1 MKKFIIIMII
11 VMIAFYGCDNG
22 SNFYDR
28 EIVVSEDCTIGD
40 RVGVEFDS
48 DSVRCGMSGNI
59 YFGIGRKDESDFS
72 PFAFYVFSDSGAK
85 NTRDSV
91 WILETDSDRY
101 SSCEKKE
108 ISSKNFQG
116 TFCLKKFYDSTTR
129 EMVNYYDVLEKNGKY
144 EYYFIYSKYDSYKA
158 FCNISSKDCELLYSC
173 VVLYDGLYNFSKVP
187 YADNA
192 KRRNIGC
199 VF

>member
-91 WILETDSDRY
+91 WILETDPVKISI
-101 SSCEKKE
+101 CEKLN
-108 ISSKNFQG
+108 IGQMSLSG
-116 TFCLKKFYDSTTR
+116 AFCLHKFDNTVKR
-129 EMVNYYDVLEKNGKY
+129 ESVNYYLKNGKY

-192 KRRNIGC
+192 KRKNIGC

>member
-129 EMVNYYDVLEKNGKY
+129 EMVNYYDVLEKKW
-144 EYYFIYSKYDSYKA
+144 
-158 FCNISSKDCELLYSC
+158 
-173 VVLYDGLYNFSKVP
+173 
-187 YADNA
+187 
-192 KRRNIGC
+192 
-199 VF
+199 

>member
-1 MKKFIIIMII
+1 MII

-48 DSVRCGMSGNI
+48 DSVRCG
-59 YFGIGRKDESDFS
+59 S

-116 TFCLKKFYDSTTR
+116 SFCLKKFYDSTTR

-187 YADNA
+187 DADNA
-192 KRRNIGC
+192 KRKNIGC